1 MTAPVFFTTSILRKP
16 AWLFDR
22 RAGRGEKLPLRVRV
36 GYFHHPALG
45 HTLIDTGYSRHCMRP
60 RGAMLKLYRPLLGP
74 SILSAAPLADGLKR
88 LGLSTAQ
95 IDTVLLTHLHPD
107 HIGGLRD
114 LPAARVVVS
123 RAGWEACAAS
133 GPLKNALAGVFQEL
147 LPEDIAKRL
156 AFFEDFEVDRE
167 EGFDLTGDGKV
178 VALPLPGHQLGHMGL
193 RFAEPSLIYA
203 ADAQWVLPNL
213 LVGPL
218 PGFPLSLI
226 QHDRTAVKASV
237 ERLRTFNQAGGE
249 VMLCHDPEVTP
260 RDIDGDVK

>member
-1 MTAPVFFTTSILRKP
+1 MTAPLFFTTSILRKP
-16 AWLFDR
+16 ARLFDR
-22 RAGRGEKLPLRVRV
+22 RAERGKKLPLRVRV

-45 HTLIDTGYSRHCMRP
+45 HTLIDTGYSQRCMRP
-60 RGAMLKLYRPLLGP
+60 RSALLKIYKPLLGP
-74 SILSAAPLADGLKR
+74 SILSAAPLEDGFAR
-88 LGLSTAQ
+88 LGLSISQ

-114 LPAARVVVS
+114 LPAAQVVVS
-123 RAGWEACAAS
+123 RAGWDAYVAS

-147 LPEDIAKRL
+147 FPEDIAERL
-156 AFFEDFEVDRE
+156 AFFEDFEEARE
-167 EGFDLTGDGKV
+167 KGFDLTGDSKV

-193 RFAEPSLIYA
+193 RFSEPSLIYA

-213 LVGPL
+213 LAGPL

-226 QHDRTAVKASV
+226 QHDGAAAKASV
-237 ERLRTFNQAGGE
+237 DRLRAFTRAGGE
-249 VMLCHDPEVTP
+249 VMLCHDPDVTS